1 MCTKELLNIINHQEN
16 ANYNHIYIFIIP
28 TRQLKLKIISNI
40 PGVGKDIEQ
49 MELSIHCWWECKMKP
64 PL

>member
-1 MCTKELLNIINHQEN
+1 MCIKELLNKINHQEN
-16 ANYNHIYIFIIP
+16 VNYNIYIFIIL

-49 MELSIHCWWECKMKP
+49 MELSIHCWWECKKKQ

>member
-1 MCTKELLNIINHQEN
+1 MCIKELLNIINQEN
-16 ANYNHIYIFIIP
+16 VNYNIYIFIIP

-49 MELSIHCWWECKMKP
+49 MELSQYIAGGSVK
-64 PL
+64 